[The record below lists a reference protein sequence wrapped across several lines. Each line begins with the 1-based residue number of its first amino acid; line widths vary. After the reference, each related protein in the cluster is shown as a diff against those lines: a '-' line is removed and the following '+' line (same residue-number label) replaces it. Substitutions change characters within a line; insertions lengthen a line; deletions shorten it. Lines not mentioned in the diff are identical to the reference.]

1 MTAKISRYNRLTK
14 EYWCVSLL
22 HDSLYRS
29 QDKGV
34 QVHFAALWILTTC
47 HLKLNKANLR
57 LGEEG
62 MWTIYLVRKVCV
74 PSSRHTLLC
83 VFVLPVTDYCNQK
96 SQLKFNVDGNS
107 GTLFFV
113 GFSSIRCSL

>member
-1 MTAKISRYNRLTK
+1 MELWPKTRKDSAIRLDEIAQDTHAKEMIPWKLYTYPGTMGPRKISDGQPLM
-14 EYWCVSLL
+14 
-22 HDSLYRS
+22 S

-34 QVHFAALWILTTC
+34 QIHFAALWILTTC

-57 LGEEG
+57 LGEE
-62 MWTIYLVRKVCV
+62 
-74 PSSRHTLLC
+74 
-83 VFVLPVTDYCNQK
+83 VTDYCNQK